1 MKGRKAFFFEKK
13 KQNTLIPS
21 AQLYQNRASRNRS
34 FFGSFFSKK
43 EHP

>member
-13 KQNTLIPS
+13 KQKTFIPS
-21 AQLYQNRASRNRS
+21 AQPYQHSASRKKS